1 MARKRAVP
9 LDVQVIALTE
19 EVRKLRSEL
28 WSTRRDLIGLMKSD
42 IEALLTSYYSVPM
55 PDGPYPWADQLV
67 EKLLEHATA
76 RSRHDMGGISSLSD
90 RALCPLCGGGSD
102 NPYGEEGF
110 AYPEGLRRHLAGSYN
125 ARQCAVVKAAIELA
139 WDHSE
144 RKKVGT
150 SHG

>member
-1 MARKRAVP
+1 MRKLPNNALERTVSHGGRKRAVP

-55 PDGPYPWADQLV
+55 PDGL
-67 EKLLEHATA
+67 
-76 RSRHDMGGISSLSD
+76 
-90 RALCPLCGGGSD
+90 
-102 NPYGEEGF
+102 YGEEGF

-144 RKKVGT
+144 RKKTGT
-150 SHG
+150 SRG